1 MRRVLEWRSPQS
13 WRQGAQGRAWT
24 WRGWS
29 RGVRRRAAEIKHNQG
44 LPLLPAQRLDEHVR
58 RLIWACRRFST
69 DHALVELFH
78 QIRRRVLSVHLHHVN
93 GAFHVPP
100 EHAHQRGS
108 SRTGWAGQQQHPG
121 IGPFGEVPSKLI
133 QDLVTPDEEIK
144 SFASRGFR
152 PKGFLST
159 AGNPQKASC
168 SAPTESGYMM
178 LHRAVRLSAT
188 VRRR

>member
-1 MRRVLEWRSPQS
+1 MFAV
-13 WRQGAQGRAWT
+13 
-24 WRGWS
+24 
-29 RGVRRRAAEIKHNQG
+29 VRRDIKHNEG

-69 DHALVELFH
+69 DHAIVKLFH

-144 SFASRGFR
+144 V
-152 PKGFLST
+152 
-159 AGNPQKASC
+159 
-168 SAPTESGYMM
+168 
-178 LHRAVRLSAT
+178 VRLQRFPSEG
-188 VRRR
+188 VPVHSGKPLRRHHARRQPKAGI